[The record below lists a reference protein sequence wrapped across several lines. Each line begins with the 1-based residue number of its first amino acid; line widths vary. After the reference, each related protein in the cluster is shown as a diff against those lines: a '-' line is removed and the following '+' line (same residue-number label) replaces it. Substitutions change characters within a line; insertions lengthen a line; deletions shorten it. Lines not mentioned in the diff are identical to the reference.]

1 MLRLDP
7 KLRPNASM
15 LLQNADVLIK
25 LSLDETS
32 TSFSLQQQQHDNNHH
47 NNQQQQQQQP
57 SVLLINTIKVP
68 HNLNKLNQALPKPCY
83 SDVRPNSPSSW
94 IISDQKEQ
102 YLKNEKAVL
111 HHQQYIQQQRK
122 ASLSA
127 LPIVPPLPLPVTSID
142 SNHQQQ
148 QQQYQNGKE
157 NHQPIPPTT
166 TRSQISDHSSARS
179 NNNNN
184 PPLHHH
190 GKVLPS
196 TNVSSLPTPPSQPPV
211 PPLPIPTAGLSAV
224 DEYFYRRN
232 HALAPVVIT
241 KNNNNNYNTDNNS
254 IDSNNNDY
262 KNKGH
267 HNNHHYHKPPS
278 IPTHQSNNHEPVI
291 ISTPSTDIPPTI
303 PISHYDSNGHYIH
316 RPKQP
321 QPPTRPAANAVA
333 SRLQYHHRVW

>member
-47 NNQQQQQQQP
+47 NNQQQQQP

-127 LPIVPPLPLPVTSID
+127 LPIVPPLPLPVTSTD
-142 SNHQQQ
+142 SNQ

-157 NHQPIPPTT
+157 NHQPIPPPT

-184 PPLHHH
+184 IPPHHHH

-241 KNNNNNYNTDNNS
+241 KNNYTDNNS
-254 IDSNNNDY
+254 IDSNNNNDY

-291 ISTPSTDIPPTI
+291 ISSILSTPSTDIPPTI

>member
-47 NNQQQQQQQP
+47 NNQQQQQP

-111 HHQQYIQQQRK
+111 HHQQFIQQQRK

-127 LPIVPPLPLPVTSID
+127 LPIVPPLPLPVTNTD
-142 SNHQQQ
+142 SNHH

-157 NHQPIPPTT
+157 NHQPIPPPT

-179 NNNNN
+179 NNNN
-184 PPLHHH
+184 PPHHHHH

-196 TNVSSLPTPPSQPPV
+196 SNVSSLPTPPSQPPV

-241 KNNNNNYNTDNNS
+241 KNNNDNNS
-254 IDSNNNDY
+254 IDSNNNNDN
-262 KNKGH
+262 KNKGGH

-278 IPTHQSNNHEPVI
+278 IPTHQSSNHEPVI
-291 ISTPSTDIPPTI
+291 ISSILSTPSTDIPPTI
-303 PISHYDSNGHYIH
+303 PISNYDSNGHYIH

>member
-47 NNQQQQQQQP
+47 NNQQQQQP

-127 LPIVPPLPLPVTSID
+127 LPIVPPLPLPVTSTD
-142 SNHQQQ
+142 SNQ

-157 NHQPIPPTT
+157 NHQPIPPPT

-184 PPLHHH
+184 IPPHHHH

-241 KNNNNNYNTDNNS
+241 KNNNTDNNS
-254 IDSNNNDY
+254 IDSNNNNDY

-291 ISTPSTDIPPTI
+291 ISSILSTPSTDIPPTI

>member
-32 TSFSLQQQQHDNNHH
+32 TSFSLQQQQQHENNHH
-47 NNQQQQQQQP
+47 NNQQQQQP

-127 LPIVPPLPLPVTSID
+127 LPIVPPLPLPVTSTD
-142 SNHQQQ
+142 SNHQQQQ

-157 NHQPIPPTT
+157 NHQPIPPPT

-190 GKVLPS
+190 GKVLQS

-241 KNNNNNYNTDNNS
+241 KNNNNNNTDNNS